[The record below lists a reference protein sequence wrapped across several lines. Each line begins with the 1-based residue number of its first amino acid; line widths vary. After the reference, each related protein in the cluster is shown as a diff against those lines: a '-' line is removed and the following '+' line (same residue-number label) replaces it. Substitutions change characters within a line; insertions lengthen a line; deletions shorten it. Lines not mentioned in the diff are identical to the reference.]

1 MLRRSSARGRCL
13 LDLYLQRPASC
24 GQRRKRPTVDRIAK
38 DGIDGFER
46 VKQVDA
52 LVSQRGT
59 ASASMR

>member
-1 MLRRSSARGRCL
+1 LIEAKPRHAPSVLRLAVSEESV
-13 LDLYLQRPASC
+13 
-24 GQRRKRPTVDRIAK
+24 PTVDRIAK